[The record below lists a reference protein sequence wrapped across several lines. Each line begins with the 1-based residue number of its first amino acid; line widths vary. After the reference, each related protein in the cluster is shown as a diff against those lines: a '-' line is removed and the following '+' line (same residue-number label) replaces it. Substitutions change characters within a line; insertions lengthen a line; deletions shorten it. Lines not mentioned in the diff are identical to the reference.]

1 MKQRITVWS
10 DNNTNRYKG
19 GRNNIDLNA
28 QKPSGPKNKWKTKC
42 RRLQIHGGAK
52 WYKLE
57 VNNCKGEL
65 KSEKIQQL
73 INPYAAMWKQKYN
86 MYQTFAK

>member
-1 MKQRITVWS
+1 
-10 DNNTNRYKG
+10 
-19 GRNNIDLNA
+19 LNA

-73 INPYAAMWKQKYN
+73 INPYAAM
-86 MYQTFAK
+86 